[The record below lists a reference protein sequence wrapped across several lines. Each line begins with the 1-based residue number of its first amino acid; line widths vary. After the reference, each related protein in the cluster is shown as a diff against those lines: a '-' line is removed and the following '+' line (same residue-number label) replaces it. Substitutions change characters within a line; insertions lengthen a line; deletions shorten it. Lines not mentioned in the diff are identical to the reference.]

1 MQGKQVFRH
10 RSRFG
15 GTLPQKD
22 IDSEKEAP
30 EERIMKIEKGK
41 LYAVITGD
49 IISFSKLPTEHRQ
62 GLNRI
67 MKKGSEAVRKT
78 FKGTVPLEADVFR
91 GDSWQLLVS
100 DAAVS
105 LRVGLF
111 LRAYLR
117 AAIGIGTNKLDT
129 RMAIGVGTV
138 DFVPDDRVSSGDGEA
153 YRYSGNAL
161 EQMSRASNMCF
172 RFPGRE
178 IEEPLDVLIH
188 LLDVLAMNWSDK
200 QALAITG
207 ALQGLKQ
214 EEIGRLWKPPIT
226 QQSVNRHLQRA
237 GWFAIEKAIKFFE
250 NSLKRL

>member
-1 MQGKQVFRH
+1 
-10 RSRFG
+10 
-15 GTLPQKD
+15 
-22 IDSEKEAP
+22 
-30 EERIMKIEKGK
+30 MKIEKGK

-49 IISFSKLPTEHRQ
+49 MIGFSKLPAKQRQ
-62 GLNRI
+62 RISRI
-67 MKKGSEAVRKT
+67 MKEGSKAVQKALKGD
-78 FKGTVPLEADVFR
+78 VPLGADVFR

-100 DAAVS
+100 EAAVS

-117 AAIGIGTNKLDT
+117 AAMGTNKLDT

-138 DFVPDDRVSSGDGEA
+138 DFVPNDRVSRGDGQA
-153 YRYSGNAL
+153 YRYTGNGL
-161 EQMSRASNMCF
+161 EQMTKASNMCF

-178 IEEPLDVLIH
+178 IEESLDVLVH

-214 EEIGRLWKPPIT
+214 EKIGSLWKPPIT

-237 GWFAIEKAIKFFE
+237 GWFAIEKAIGFFE
-250 NSLKRL
+250 NSFQRL